1 MSLAFQINRL
11 NFKQCCPSDKNK
23 SRLNW
28 YAANCKWNSLV
39 HLVSQNQESWPNRA
53 HTRGKSYY
61 TPKASPRGERLTH
74 FMLVQLSPHNQC
86 GTNPNNP
93 STTDQPDTSTHGPH
107 THGPLGLGPT
117 PPRVC
122 TGTRDWRRK
131 NSIDK
136 MIWTVGIQYWKFETN
151 TDLYKFKDSRTVYW
165 GSEVGQSKWKAETSS
180 CKPYKQS
187 FMLLKQFW
195 IILHNKNEDINLWR
209 VNSVALLFY
218 MFHCLSSSTILLYCK
233 YATFDKV

>member
-1 MSLAFQINRL
+1 MSCGELLRRRTKGGHTSRWMLKLKCTKHMLPYSGIILSMSLAFQLNRL
-11 NFKQCCPSDKNK
+11 NFKQWCPSDKNK

-93 STTDQPDTSTHGPH
+93 STTDQPDTRAH
-107 THGPLGLGPT
+107 TGLTPT
-117 PPRVC
+117 VHWDSGLHHPECARAQEIEDV
-122 TGTRDWRRK
+122 R
-131 NSIDK
+131 
-136 MIWTVGIQYWKFETN
+136 IQ
-151 TDLYKFKDSRTVYW
+151 
-165 GSEVGQSKWKAETSS
+165 
-180 CKPYKQS
+180 
-187 FMLLKQFW
+187 
-195 IILHNKNEDINLWR
+195 
-209 VNSVALLFY
+209 
-218 MFHCLSSSTILLYCK
+218 
-233 YATFDKV
+233 